1 MIIKKLY
8 EIFVNQQL
16 ERRIKL
22 GLYNGISADA
32 LDMLFQKLS
41 HIRLGVDIP
50 TLNKTEYVKYLLF
63 FLNFSLKLL
72 FLFFALFLCMSAHVR
87 YKNGRLIY

>member
-1 MIIKKLY
+1 MLKNIIM
-8 EIFVNQQL
+8 
-16 ERRIKL
+16 
-22 GLYNGISADA
+22 NGIPMQEDSSMTI
-32 LDMLFQKLS
+32 LDVARK
-41 HIRLGVDIP
+41 HGVDIP